1 MGCKVNCVARVGM
14 RRIHGSEISVQPV
27 NGRMKGMLSTR
38 KHPAIHRLY
47 RDFRLL
53 YRLKRPWRN
62 GTTHVVFEP
71 LELIEKLAALV
82 PPPRFNLTDRQ
93 LLFAAGGIIPRIG
106 AESDLKSPA
115 ARARQRIWAALGAA
129 NELKTHKNTL
139 VPIRRQPGRAA
150 VENASCRELHALGS
164 NDRLASSVASRSKS

>member
-1 MGCKVNCVARVGM
+1 M

-82 PPPRFNLTDRQ
+82 PPPRFNLVRY
-93 LLFAAGGIIPRIG
+93 
-106 AESDLKSPA
+106 
-115 ARARQRIWAALGAA
+115 
-129 NELKTHKNTL
+129 H
-139 VPIRRQPGRAA
+139 
-150 VENASCRELHALGS
+150 
-164 NDRLASSVASRSKS
+164 